1 MDVPKYSVGYKIKNV
16 LRVAYT
22 LPFVL
27 ASITGAVFALTQKT
41 EWLMAFLIP
50 LDVFFLAMFVNLSND
65 YYDHKSGSD
74 KVRFD
79 LLDKAYEERASGSQK
94 GTIYWQG
101 NSFDRSLIS
110 ERGGQLLMA
119 ILAGLAVLVAIPII
133 LYGGVLVIVLGLV
146 AFFLSFFYTAPP
158 LHLGSRGLGELD
170 VGISFAFMSFFTY
183 YVIVGRFDWTM
194 LIIAVTVGMNV
205 MNMRIVDQMSGIE
218 AHKLAGEKD
227 LVVRLGIDKATEPMW
242 SIWFLMYALCL
253 VLVYLNW
260 TFVILYLSARLAFQ
274 SIRYLRK
281 KEGDLWVVAPV
292 LSTFKLA
299 LSHMLLVIVALILQ
313 SVLTFA

>member
-1 MDVPKYSVGYKIKNV
+1 MNAQQYSIGYRIKNV

-27 ASITGAVFALTQKT
+27 ASVTGAVFALTQVQD
-41 EWLMAFLIP
+41 WLLALLIP

-79 LLDKAYEERASGSQK
+79 LLDKAYEERVAGGQK

-101 NSFDRSLIS
+101 NSFDRGLIS
-110 ERGGQLLMA
+110 DRGGQLLMA
-119 ILAGLAVLVAIPII
+119 LLAGVAVLIAIPII
-133 LYGGVLVIVLGLV
+133 LQGGVLVIVLGLI

-170 VGISFAFMSFFTY
+170 VGVSFAFMSFFTY
-183 YVIVGRFDWTM
+183 FVIVGSFDWTM

-205 MNMRIVDQMSGIE
+205 MNMRIVDQMSGME

-227 LVVRLGIDKATEPMW
+227 LVVRLGIDRATDLMW
-242 SIWFLMYALCL
+242 SIWFLMYGLCL
-253 VLVYLNW
+253 VLVYINL
-260 TFVILYLSARLAFQ
+260 TFVILFLSAPLAFRA
-274 SIRYLRK
+274 IRFLRK

-299 LSHMLLVIVALILQ
+299 LTHMLLVIVALILQ
-313 SVLTFA
+313 SALTFA